1 VVGALVLSVAAST
14 VAKVTETL
22 TRGDFTTLTTPLRG
36 ELVAHCYRMLGS
48 LQDAEDQVQETYLRA
63 WRAFDGFEGR
73 SSVRTW
79 MYQIATR
86 TCLTAL
92 QQRARRPMP
101 TGLGAPTD
109 DPSAPLDTSPEVP
122 WLEPLPDRMVA
133 GTVPGPQGGDPAAV
147 SAARESVRLAFV
159 AALQHLTPQQRAAVI
174 LRDVLAF
181 SAAETAGTLQIS
193 VAAANSALQR
203 GRASLGRLPGRGDV
217 PSARTAGGRPDGDGP
232 GGPEAAVALAEGELA
247 PDRRDLLERFM
258 RAFEAYDVPGVVA
271 LLTQDAGWEMP
282 PFRQWF
288 RGAERIGELIRSQC
302 PAEAPGDL
310 LHRPTSANGQPACAV
325 WFRGPDG
332 VHRAFQLLVLD
343 PVTTP
348 EGPRVRHVS
357 CFFDTRLFAWFELP
371 LELPPA

>member
-1 VVGALVLSVAAST
+1 MAAST
-14 VAKVTETL
+14 VAKVTQTL
-22 TRGDFTTLTTPLRG
+22 TRGDFTALTAPLRG

-48 LQDAEDQVQETYLRA
+48 VQDAEDQVQETYLRA

-109 DPSAPLDTSPEVP
+109 DPAAPLDTGPEVP
-122 WLEPLPDRMVA
+122 WLEPLPDRMVTGWVA
-133 GTVPGPQGGDPAAV
+133 GTVAGSQGGDPAAV

-159 AALQHLTPQQRAAVI
+159 AALQHLTPLQRAAVI

-181 SAAETAGTLQIS
+181 SAVETAGTLQIS

-203 GRASLGRLPGRGDV
+203 GRGSLARLPGRGDV
-217 PSARTAGGRPDGDGP
+217 PGHAAGGRPDGDRADGD
-232 GGPEAAVALAEGELA
+232 GSGDPEAAVALAEGELA
-247 PDRRDLLERFM
+247 PDRRELLDRFM

-302 PAEAPGDL
+302 PAAAPGDL

-343 PVTTP
+343 LVATP
-348 EGPRVRHVS
+348 EGPRVQHVS
-357 CFFDTRLFAWFELP
+357 CFFDTRLFTWFGLPQELP
-371 LELPPA
+371 AG